1 MLEMNLGGL
10 DRFYEKTLFFMVY
23 TLVEGHLK
31 HKL

>member
-23 TLVEGHLK
+23 TLIQYEQ
-31 HKL
+31 